1 MPPPDT
7 DPKPQPIYREVTSLG
22 LWGETLATASP
33 SLKSNCPACHAAAVY
48 FETVSLSHTIRFLVF
63 PVWTFR
69 KTLATCSECQVRS
82 RVSVE
87 NVQQL
92 STFSADRIAETLVPE
107 RHQPWT
113 GQSTV
118 WALAAVSFCWFPI
131 IGLIMCILAWR
142 NTKQVQGGL
151 GILLI
156 VASGIVASLF
166 TAPIL
171 VGLTVWGIGAI
182 M

>member
-1 MPPPDT
+1 MTPPDT
-7 DPKPQPIYREVTSLG
+7 DPTPQPLYREVTSLG

-33 SLKSNCPACHAAAVY
+33 SLKSNCPACHAAAVH
-48 FETVSLSHTIRFLVF
+48 FETVSLSHKIRFLVF

-69 KTLATCSECQVRS
+69 KTLATCSECQVYS

-92 STFSADRIAETLVPE
+92 STLSPDRIAETLVPE

-113 GQSTV
+113 GQSTA
-118 WALAAVSFCWFPI
+118 WALAAVGFCWCPM
-131 IGLIMCILAWR
+131 IGLIICILAWR
-142 NTKQVQGGL
+142 HTKQVKGGL

-156 VASGIVASLF
+156 IASGIVASLF
-166 TAPIL
+166 TAPIA
-171 VGLTVWGIGAI
+171 VGLTVLGIRAI

>member
-1 MPPPDT
+1 MTPPDT

-92 STFSADRIAETLVPE
+92 STFSADRIAETLVPD
-107 RHQPWT
+107 RPQPWT

>member
-1 MPPPDT
+1 
-7 DPKPQPIYREVTSLG
+7 
-22 LWGETLATASP
+22 
-33 SLKSNCPACHAAAVY
+33 LKSNCPACHAAAVY

>member
-92 STFSADRIAETLVPE
+92 SMFSADRIAETLVPD

-131 IGLIMCILAWR
+131 IGLIICILACGTQNRCKGDW
-142 NTKQVQGGL
+142 V
-151 GILLI
+151 
-156 VASGIVASLF
+156 F
-166 TAPIL
+166 F
-171 VGLTVWGIGAI
+171 
-182 M
+182 

>member
-1 MPPPDT
+1 MAPSDT
-7 DPKPQPIYREVTSLG
+7 DQTPQPIYREVTSLG

-33 SLKSNCPACHAAAVY
+33 ALLSNCPVCQAEAVD
-48 FETVSLSHTIRFLVF
+48 FETVSLSHKIRFLVF

-69 KTLATCSECQVRS
+69 KTLATCSHCQVQS

-92 STFSADRIAETLVPE
+92 STFSPDRIAETLIPE
-107 RHQPWT
+107 RYQPWT
-113 GQSTV
+113 QQATL
-118 WALAAVSFCWFPI
+118 WALSALGLCWCPV
-131 IGLIMCILAWR
+131 IGLIICLLAWR
-142 NTKQVQGGL
+142 NTRQMKGGL

-156 VASGIVASLF
+156 IASGFVAFLF
-166 TAPIL
+166 TAPIV
-171 VGLTVWGIGAI
+171 VGLTGLGIRAI

>member
-1 MPPPDT
+1 
-7 DPKPQPIYREVTSLG
+7 
-22 LWGETLATASP
+22 
-33 SLKSNCPACHAAAVY
+33 LKSNCPACHAAAVY

-131 IGLIMCILAWR
+131 IGLIICILAWR

-182 M
+182 T